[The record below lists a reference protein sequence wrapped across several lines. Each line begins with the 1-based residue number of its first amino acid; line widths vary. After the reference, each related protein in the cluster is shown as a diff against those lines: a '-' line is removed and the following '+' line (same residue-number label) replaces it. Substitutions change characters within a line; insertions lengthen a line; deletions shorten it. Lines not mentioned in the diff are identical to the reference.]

1 MIKIVICD
9 DELSVAKEINSKVR
23 SVLTQERFL
32 NVDIDISVTTD
43 AKELLT
49 NGKNSNIDI
58 LLLDIMMPEYDGIK
72 VAEQFYYH
80 SPETLIIFAS
90 GYENMVF
97 YTMKFRPFRFV
108 RKSHLD
114 DDLSE
119 AVESA
124 LDEIISSSKKIIV
137 KIEGE
142 NKVIIVSKIGYVV
155 KRGNYLILSYDGEEI
170 RLRSSVTEQ
179 EPFLKYHGIVRVN
192 SGLLVNVRYISRIY
206 RNDVIMKDGKTFP
219 ISQRYQKMTESAFS
233 DFIRKDTY

>member
-9 DELSVAKEINSKVR
+9 DELSVAKKINGKVH
-23 SVLTQERFL
+23 SILTQERFL
-32 NVDIDISVTTD
+32 NLDIEVSITTNT
-43 AKELLT
+43 KELFT
-49 NGKNSNIDI
+49 NGKNSGIDI

-72 VAEQFYYH
+72 VAEEFYYH

-97 YTMKFRPFRFV
+97 YTLKFRPFRFV

-114 DDLSE
+114 NDLRE

-124 LDEIISSSKKIIV
+124 LDEIITASKKIILKV
-137 KIEGE
+137 EGE

-155 KRGNYLILSYDGEEI
+155 KRGNYLILSYNGEEY

-179 EPFLKYHGIVRVN
+179 ESFLKYHGIIRIN
-192 SGLLVNVRYISRIY
+192 SGILVNVRFISRIY
-206 RNDVIMKDGKTFP
+206 RNNVIMKDGQSFP